1 MMIEILMTM
10 FVVEYMV
17 MVMVVVMLIEND
29 EHVDDV
35 LWRWI

>member
-1 MMIEILMTM
+1 MTI